1 MKRIVAIVHRIK
13 NPVEGQARPTLVA
26 VKEGEKIKTFEL
38 ATEQDELDFVLG
50 ILPTGMRKVKEGE
63 YPDVNLYPERH
74 IERDKVN
81 GNPKRVPAGYDGLRP
96 GDTLVMALGGSG
108 DRMAYAAH
116 RQLKDLGGRVMRIA
130 PFLLK
135 EKRKGEKEEDHL
147 LLLNLFREGETLF
160 QEMTDRD
167 LDLIRVREAYFART
181 EAMKARIGCEQRLRQ
196 RFIGRVFLTENMY
209 PEGRLEDEYDSLKA
223 NDKILQ
229 ALLQEER
236 RREAELKQAVRRLT
250 VWEEIFEPLEGVGEM
265 IAARLVVAIGDIR
278 RFKTDAQLKK
288 FCGVHVLPDGKFV
301 RRRSGEV
308 ANWHPEARQALYL
321 LGDQFNRRPESVW
334 GKKLREYKRRFR
346 EKYPEPVET
355 PGAGGRK
362 VKKYTDGHIHKMA
375 TWRTITKFVEWL
387 HHEWSRLEV
396 PEGKKVEVAG

>member
-1 MKRIVAIVHRIK
+1 M
-13 NPVEGQARPTLVA
+13 
-26 VKEGEKIKTFEL
+26 
-38 ATEQDELDFVLG
+38 
-50 ILPTGMRKVKEGE
+50 
-63 YPDVNLYPERH
+63 
-74 IERDKVN
+74 
-81 GNPKRVPAGYDGLRP
+81 
-96 GDTLVMALGGSG
+96 
-108 DRMAYAAH
+108 
-116 RQLKDLGGRVMRIA
+116 
-130 PFLLK
+130 
-135 EKRKGEKEEDHL
+135 
-147 LLLNLFREGETLF
+147 
-160 QEMTDRD
+160 
-167 LDLIRVREAYFART
+167 DLIRVREAYFART